1 MKTIFGEVLTKISNG
16 ILIGCLGAILVCW
29 GLYETSDTMMLVG
42 IAILCGG
49 FMLAV
54 INENRT
60 IKDKKKSN
68 NKIKK
73 LEKKVEFQKKQIEEL
88 QDAVMYLSQDMKE
101 VSEELKSKTAT
112 VEKFK
117 KIRLSA
123 IKNSKVWED
132 CEELE

>member
-1 MKTIFGEVLTKISNG
+1 MKTIFGEVFSKISNG
-16 ILIGCLGAILVCW
+16 IFIGLLGAILICW
-29 GLYETSDTMMLVG
+29 GLYETSDTMMIVG
-42 IAILCGG
+42 IAILCVG

-54 INENRT
+54 TNENRT

-101 VSEELKSKTAT
+101 VSNELNSKNNTIERYKKIKLSMLKSSKMLEDEEL
-112 VEKFK
+112 
-117 KIRLSA
+117 
-123 IKNSKVWED
+123 
-132 CEELE
+132 

>member
-1 MKTIFGEVLTKISNG
+1 MKTIFGEVFTKISNG
-16 ILIGCLGAILVCW
+16 IFIGLLGAILICW

-49 FMLAV
+49 FMLAT
-54 INENRT
+54 INENRV
-60 IKDKKKSN
+60 IAKSKKKDDE
-68 NKIKK
+68 NKRLKRRLRDSQELIK
-73 LEKKVEFQKKQIEEL
+73 EL
-88 QDAVMYLSQDMKE
+88 QDAVMYLTQDME
-101 VSEELKSKTAT
+101 VVSKELKSKTAT

-132 CEELE
+132 CEGLE